1 MVTFVLATYALVAF
15 VHISNISAVTDLI
28 LTKLFGPIFGGL
40 IYEDQNFLAK
50 PLFTQIFF
58 EANIF
63 LTKNL
68 LDLHFFEPD
77 FFSDLTLLDQ

>member
-1 MVTFVLATYALVAF
+1 MVSFVQATYVLVTFVQ
-15 VHISNISAVTDLI
+15 ISNISAL
-28 LTKLFGPIFGGL
+28 LTWFWPNFLDPFFGGL
-40 IYEDQNFLAK
+40 IYEDQKFLAK